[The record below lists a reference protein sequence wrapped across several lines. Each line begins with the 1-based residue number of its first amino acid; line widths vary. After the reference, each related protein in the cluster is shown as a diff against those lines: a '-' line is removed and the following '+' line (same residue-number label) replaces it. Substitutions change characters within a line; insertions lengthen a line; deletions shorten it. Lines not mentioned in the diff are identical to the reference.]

1 MIDLTQ
7 LTPDSTLGHLPSHHF
22 QVSHATPGHF
32 VAQKFAEKSDI
43 PGVLIMKGSR
53 IAGMISRRKFNEWM
67 SQPERSE
74 VCLKRPIQ
82 TLLDCVKTQPLQLPE
97 TCKIDEAARIALNR
111 SEDLVYEPV
120 VIASESGSVRLLD
133 MHVLLLAEVKIAKFY
148 KQMVKMQKIEAHGY
162 RSELQKEK
170 EKVKS
175 YTQLLEF
182 NLLEIQ
188 KQNQRIAQL
197 KLQLLNQAQEI
208 AQLNQ
213 RFIQMGKLLSAEGRK
228 AFQATF
234 AGVSAI
240 CRNTDQIVDMGKG
253 LARDL
258 ENVNAA
264 SRLISRVSQQVR
276 YLAVQAAVVANR
288 IGGPLNEF
296 SHVISEIGK
305 LVSQTFE
312 AGRRMDQLANR
323 FKLHVQ
329 ELTDSAREGATVA
342 RGLIQE
348 IERAEVALAELE
360 ELVKN
365 HSPHTASAGQENVEI
380 GDLPEAQS
388 LIEKIEEVEGALTD
402 LEEVVKQQDLRGL
415 IEKIEQVLSRSKQ
428 KILQ

>member
-32 VAQKFAEKSDI
+32 VAQKFAEKSEL

-67 SQPERSE
+67 SQPDRSE

-82 TLLDCVKTQPLQLPE
+82 TLLDAVKTQPLQLPD
-97 TCKIDEAARIALNR
+97 TCKIDEAATIALNR

-133 MHVLLLAEVKIAKFY
+133 MHVLLLAQVKIAKFY
-148 KQMVKMQKIEAHGY
+148 KQMIKMQKIEAHGY
-162 RSELQKEK
+162 RTELQKEK
-170 EKVKS
+170 GKVKS

-208 AQLNQ
+208 GHLNQ
-213 RFIQMGKLLSAEGRK
+213 RFIQMGQLLSVEGRK

-234 AGVSAI
+234 SGVSAI
-240 CRNTDQIVDMGKG
+240 CRNTDQIVDMGKA
-253 LARDL
+253 LAKDL

-276 YLAVQAAVVANR
+276 YLAVQASVVANR

-329 ELTDSAREGATVA
+329 ELTDSAREGAAVA
-342 RGLIQE
+342 RGLIQK

-365 HSPHTASAGQENVEI
+365 QNLNSASVSQEDVESVNI
-380 GDLPEAQS
+380 PEAQS
-388 LIEKIEEVEGALTD
+388 LIEKIEQVEGALTD
-402 LEEVVKQQDLRGL
+402 LEEVVKHQDLRGL
-415 IEKIEQVLSRSKQ
+415 IEKIEQVLSRSKER
-428 KILQ
+428 ILQ